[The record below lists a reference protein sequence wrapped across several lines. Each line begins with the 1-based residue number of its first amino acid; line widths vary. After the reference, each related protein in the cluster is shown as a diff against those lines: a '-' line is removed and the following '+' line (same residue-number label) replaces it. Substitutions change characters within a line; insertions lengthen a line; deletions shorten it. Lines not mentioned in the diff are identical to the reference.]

1 MTSIEVVNIINHSTI
16 RTLSELSNKLKF
28 LFPDAH
34 GFEII
39 NKNYLG
45 DSGILGVGK
54 FYNEKETIIVKGF
67 LYLTD
72 NWSEET
78 HGYVTAKNV

>member
-1 MTSIEVVNIINHSTI
+1 MTGLEIVNIINHSTI
-16 RTLSELSNKLKF
+16 RTLSELSNKLNF
-28 LFPDAH
+28 LFPDAN

-39 NKNYLG
+39 NKKDLG
-45 DSGILGVGK
+45 DSGILGIGK

-67 LYLTD
+67 LYLTE